1 MDAEADNP
9 RRRPKGDK
17 RDRTRA
23 ALLAAAR
30 AVISEQGYE
39 RTTLQAVA
47 ERAGMSSGAIYG
59 NFRNRDALFI
69 ALAEAW
75 WAPIKPQFTP
85 GSSFADKM
93 HAMAQAVIDIVPE
106 RRAVA
111 ASRLAGMAYTLGSP
125 ESLMEISKVRARD
138 YAEGAA
144 WLAAVASP
152 EEMTM
157 PPEQLVVVIHALTEG
172 LVFQRLMTPELVPD
186 AVIFV
191 GFGALARQKSDR
203 S

>member
-30 AVISEQGYE
+30 EVISELGYE

-59 NFRNRDALFI
+59 NFRNRDALLI

-75 WAPIKPQFTP
+75 WAPIKPQFAP

-93 HAMAQAVIDIVPE
+93 RALAQAVIDIVPE
-106 RRAVA
+106 RRPVA

-125 ESLMEISKVRARD
+125 ESLREVARVTARD

-152 EEMTM
+152 EELTM

-186 AVIFV
+186 AVIFAA
-191 GFGALARQKSDR
+191 FGALARQGGAGQ
-203 S
+203 

>member
-125 ESLMEISKVRARD
+125 ESLMEVAKVTARD

-152 EEMTM
+152 EELTM

-172 LVFQRLMTPELVPD
+172 LIFQRLMTPDMVPD
-186 AVIFV
+186 AVIFA